1 MTTDEM
7 DHTKFDV
14 TATEF
19 WYDGD
24 SEFEEELEKC
34 EEIRKTLMGE

>member
-1 MTTDEM
+1 MGTDELDLTM
-7 DHTKFDV
+7 FDV
-14 TATEF
+14 DATEF

-24 SEFEEELEKC
+24 PIAQEHFDKC